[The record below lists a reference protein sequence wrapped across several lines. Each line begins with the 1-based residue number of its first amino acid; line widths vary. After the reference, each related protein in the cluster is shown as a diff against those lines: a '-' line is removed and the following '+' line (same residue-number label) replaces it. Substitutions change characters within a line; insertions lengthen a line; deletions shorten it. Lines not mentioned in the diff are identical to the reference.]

1 VAAMVLACGRAVSA
15 RPGVAVR
22 AVPARPGKD
31 DVDPL
36 LTGVDRVVVL
46 GDDADL
52 AAVVLRLLRTERLD
66 IAVARVAA
74 ETAIDAA
81 LTARPTPV
89 SLVRDATG
97 GVLVGTGTIAPV
109 RGMAYCDDTR
119 VLNGDAKVIRVVPCA
134 EGVQVTVAR
143 RLHRPVTVRGRAFE
157 LGCDPATVVSDGVP
171 YERPMQRWHWY
182 RHTEDLLLIG

>member
-1 VAAMVLACGRAVSA
+1 VRAMVLACGRAVSTQ
-15 RPGVAVR
+15 PGAPVHTVSTT
-22 AVPARPGKD
+22 RPGKD

-36 LTGVDRVVVL
+36 LTDVDRIVVL

-66 IAVARVAA
+66 IAVGLVSSAA
-74 ETAIDAA
+74 GIAAA
-81 LTARPTPV
+81 LAARPCAVP
-89 SLVRDATG
+89 LVRDAVG
-97 GVLVGTGTIAPV
+97 GVLVGLGTIAPV

-119 VLNGDAKVIRVVPCA
+119 VLNGDAKAIRVLPCA

-157 LGCDPATVVSDGVP
+157 IGCDPATVVSDGVP
-171 YERPMQRWHWY
+171 HDRPMQRWHWY
-182 RHTEDLLLIG
+182 RHTEDLLRI